1 MKKYFLKERAMPH
14 PNYFCT
20 WHLMYWFPDNG
31 GVPNLQT
38 RDVLCDDLLFGE
50 NGIAVKHYP
59 EVRKDLYL
67 LLDDGWDVR
76 SSQESTLPEDTW
88 FKPYIGSCQLSE
100 EKFPGYGNTPPERLK
115 TLAEKVKALG
125 WKGLGIWISPTVSY
139 SADVEGNG
147 NSFAAFF
154 RKRMEWSKFAGV
166 DYWKVDWGDY
176 DMSDKHRK
184 LLSALKEEIY
194 PELIM
199 EHAYNRKAYHPK
211 GAESRFGLA
220 IHRHRLAYSD
230 VLRLY
235 DVAFALS
242 IPTTLS
248 RVAALLKYPVK
259 IKPGCMGLIN
269 AEDEVYLSAALGLA
283 FGVMRFDIG
292 DAAINSGPNWAFGG
306 EGDFP
311 ATRPARRQHDEVLRA
326 VRWQADFAPA
336 FKADLGESHVSQELG
351 EDRWKFTPNETWE
364 KALHQGEEAF
374 MQSAP
379 LVVARNVNAPNIL
392 ACDHSPPYLIACRN
406 PNGSLSIATLGR
418 VSPTRGYF
426 SPKAD
431 VSWHAG
437 ANSGVIGVFGYFKSL
452 RLNFDDDLAGKK
464 VLAKDLLQDDWVDIT
479 SHAKITGN
487 AIVFDGDLI
496 ETLCRNRQGDFS
508 EPGLVIQIG
517 ESKDFVQVKTPLA
530 KPKRPA
536 FNWLYIAQLNI
547 AGRFKAFAVRRHSAR
562 KQKKH
567 TGYIQ

>member
-1 MKKYFLKERAMPH
+1 MHA
-14 PNYFCT
+14 NYFCT
-20 WHLMYWFPDNG
+20 WHLMYWFPENG
-31 GVPNLQT
+31 GVANLQT

-50 NGIAVKHYP
+50 GGIAVKHYP

-67 LLDDGWDVR
+67 LLDDGWDVHASR
-76 SSQESTLPEDTW
+76 GSTLPEDMW
-88 FKPYIGSCQLSE
+88 FKPYIGSCELSE

-115 TLAEKVKALG
+115 TLTKKVKALG
-125 WKGLGIWISPTVSY
+125 WKGLGIWISPTVSH
-139 SADVEGNG
+139 SPEVQGSG
-147 NSFAAFF
+147 GSFADFF

-166 DYWKVDWGDY
+166 GYWKVDWGDY

-184 LLSALKEEIY
+184 LLSTLKEEIY

-269 AEDEVYLSAALGLA
+269 AEDEVYLSTTLGLA

-326 VRWQADFAPA
+326 VRWQTDFAPA
-336 FKADLGESHVSQELG
+336 FKADLGESTVSQELG
-351 EDRWKFTPNETWE
+351 EDRWNFTPDETWE
-364 KALHQGEEAF
+364 KALHQSEEAF

-379 LVVARNVNAPNIL
+379 LVTARNVNAPKLI
-392 ACDHSPPYLIACRN
+392 ACNESPPYLVACRN
-406 PNGSLSIATLGR
+406 PNGAMSIATLGR
-418 VSPTRGYF
+418 VTPQRGYF
-426 SPKAD
+426 APKVD
-431 VSWHAG
+431 VHWNVG
-437 ANSGVIGVFGYFKSL
+437 ANSGTIGVFGHFKSL
-452 RLNFDDDLAGKK
+452 TLAFDKNLTGKK
-464 VLAKDLLQDDWVDIT
+464 ILVKDLLCDDFVDVT
-479 SHAKITGN
+479 DQVQVSGN
-487 AIVFDGDLI
+487 TISLDGAWM
-496 ETLCRNRQGDFS
+496 EGLCENRPGDCS
-508 EPGLVIQIG
+508 EPGLVIKIG
-517 ESKDFVQVKTPLA
+517 ERFAQVEIPIA

-536 FNWLYIAQLNI
+536 FGWLCVAQLNI
-547 AGRFKAFAVRRHSAR
+547 AGRLKAFAVRRHGAR
-562 KQKKH
+562 RQKKH